1 MGPVLV
7 RVVVDPEFGERLEA
21 LPRAVPVW
29 IVESPGNTAAAQR
42 IREEYSDPCDA
53 GITTFRAYPGTS
65 PERLFLGE
73 LATIDLH
80 HGELSQTPPYTAIEV
95 IGCAP
100 TAAIHAR
107 LAEFGLAVE
116 RFTEE
121 GFVAS
126 CEARQSPR

>member
-1 MGPVLV
+1 MIQVLV
-7 RVVVDPEFGERLEA
+7 CVVVDREFGERLEA

-29 IVESPGNTAAAQR
+29 IVDSPENTAAAAR
-42 IREEYSDPCDA
+42 IREEFSDPVDA
-53 GITTFRAYPGTS
+53 GITTFRAYPQMS
-65 PERLFLGE
+65 PERLFLAE

-80 HGELSQTPPYTAIEV
+80 HGEYSQDPPYSAIEV

-100 TAAIHAR
+100 TAAIHAK

-126 CEARQSPR
+126 AAARG